1 MKITPK
7 QYALS
12 LYELIEESKP
22 SSLDGVLKNFI
33 DFLIKNKD
41 VDLFDRIIVE
51 VEDIWNEKEGI
62 ANVEV
67 TSIGKLDKTTIDLLK
82 DYSAGWLKKKDI
94 RLSEKV
100 DEKILGGFILKH
112 KDLIVDGSL
121 KNKLVRLKQ
130 MLEK

>member
-12 LYELIEESKP
+12 LYELIEESKA

-67 TSIGKLDKTTIDLLK
+67 TSISKLDKATIDLLK

-130 MLEK
+130 VLEK